1 MVQTC
6 SQSGVGISAFPAS
19 STLVDLV
26 GDSGRLLFGFDSFD
40 VFFDVADVVLFET
53 VFDCFRVLLMLL
65 MWCLVWDSI

>member
-1 MVQTC
+1 MQMC

-40 VFFDVADVVLFET
+40 VFFDVADVVDMVFCLKQYLT
-53 VFDCFRVLLMLL
+53 VLEC
-65 MWCLVWDSI
+65 C